1 MCDAKFLVD
10 SMSGKL
16 AKWLR
21 ILGCDTEYVNPK
33 EEDSL
38 ILRSSTGRILIT
50 RDRELVKRAINHGVR
65 VIYVPEQL
73 EEALAVVSAGA
84 GVKLRIDPGGSR
96 CPFCNTKL
104 DVVRRPRV
112 PRELPK
118 EVLHSHTRFLVC
130 PSCKSV
136 FWFGSHYWNMLK
148 TLSEVKKKRRILPLS
163 GGTRDD
169 R

>member
-73 EEALAVVSAGA
+73 EEALAVVSASA
-84 GVKLRIDPGGSR
+84 GVKLRIDPRGSR